1 MKHTVLLNTGPL
13 VALLDRRDQWHP
25 WAKDAVKHVRLPWLI
40 TEAILTEACFLL
52 ANHSEALRQIEAFAD
67 KGAFQLLPLTAD
79 AVVSSLTLMRKYA
92 DVPMS
97 FADAS
102 LVMQSGLHPQARILT
117 LDSDF
122 SIYRRPDSTP
132 LPLLAPFAV

>member
-1 MKHTVLLNTGPL
+1 MKHTVLLDTGPL

-40 TEAILTEACFLL
+40 TEAVLTEACFLL

-67 KGAFQLLPLTAD
+67 KGGVQLLPLTAD
-79 AVVSSLTLMRKYA
+79 AVVRSLTLMRKYA

-102 LVMQSGLHPQARILT
+102 LVLHAGLQPQARIFT

-122 SIYRRPDSTP
+122 SIYRHPDGAA